1 MTGSGSVF
9 FRRLIE
15 PASRALL
22 TIGGVVIATFFILHI
37 VPGDPVLMILGEH
50 ASSSAVQALRETLG
64 LDRPMLEQF
73 TRFLIGIFRHADAGY
88 SLVYRVPSNELVLSR
103 LPVTGALVLLSTLF
117 TTVAVCVL
125 ATVAALNEGKATDHI
140 IRTLS
145 TSGAAMPVFWLAI
158 ILITLFSVNLRWFPV
173 GGIGR
178 HGFLNSL
185 ILPAVTAAIVT
196 APVLVRSLRTQLLEV
211 INADFVT
218 MLRINGL
225 STARIMFRHILPN
238 AAIPTLIL
246 LGINISGMLGGSI
259 ILERV
264 FALPG
269 IGSLLFDAIAKRDF
283 PLIQTIALF
292 SALGVVVVSLLTD
305 IAVRLLDPRARAA
318 Q

>member
-1 MTGSGSVF
+1 MTGTRSIL

-15 PASRALL
+15 SALRAFL

-50 ASSSAVQALRETLG
+50 ASNNAVQALRETLG

-73 TRFLIGIFRHADAGY
+73 TAFLVGIFRHADAGY

-103 LPVTGALVLLSTLF
+103 LSVTGALVLLSTLF
-117 TTVAVCVL
+117 TTIAVCIL
-125 ATVAALNEGKATDHI
+125 ATVAALNEGKTTDHI

-145 TSGAAMPVFWLAI
+145 TIGAAMPVFWLAI

-185 ILPAVTAAIVT
+185 ILPAITSAIVT
-196 APVLVRSLRTQLLEV
+196 APLLVRSLRTQLLEV
-211 INADFVT
+211 INAEFVT

-292 SALGVVVVSLLTD
+292 SAFGVVVVSLLTD
-305 IAVRLLDPRARAA
+305 IAVRMLDPRARLS

>member
-1 MTGSGSVF
+1 MTGFGRVIH
-9 FRRLIE
+9 RRLIE
-15 PASRALL
+15 SASRAFL
-22 TIGGVVIATFFILHI
+22 TIGGVVIASFFILYI

-50 ASSSAVQALRETLG
+50 ASSNAVQTLRETLG

-73 TRFLIGIFRHADAGY
+73 MTFLVGILRHADAGY

-103 LPVTGALVLLSTLF
+103 LPITGALVLLSTLF
-117 TTVAVCVL
+117 TTIAVCVL

-145 TSGAAMPVFWLAI
+145 TFGAAMPVFWLAI

-178 HGFLNSL
+178 YGFLNSL

-211 INADFVT
+211 INAEFVT

-225 STARIMFRHILPN
+225 STGRIMFRHILPN

-246 LGINISGMLGGSI
+246 LSINISGMLGGSI

-292 SALGVVVVSLLTD
+292 SAAGVVMVSLLTD
-305 IAVRLLDPRARAA
+305 IAVHMLDPRARQA

>member
-1 MTGSGSVF
+1 MTGSGTGV
-9 FRRLIE
+9 FRRLTE
-15 PASRALL
+15 SASRAIL
-22 TIGGVVIATFFILHI
+22 TITGVVIATFFILHI

-50 ASSSAVQALRETLG
+50 ASNHAVQTLRETLG
-64 LDRPMLEQF
+64 LDRPMLTQF
-73 TRFLIGIFRHADAGY
+73 MTFLSGIVRHADAGY

-103 LPVTGALVLLSTLF
+103 LPVTCVLVLLSTLF
-117 TTVAVCVL
+117 TIVVVCVL
-125 ATVAALNEGKATDHI
+125 AIIAAINEGKASDHL
-140 IRTLS
+140 IRTIS
-145 TSGAAMPVFWLAI
+145 TVGAAMPVFWIAI
-158 ILITLFSVNLRWFPV
+158 ILILIFSVKLHWFPV

-185 ILPAVTAAIVT
+185 ILPAITAAITT

-211 INADFVT
+211 LNAEFVT
-218 MLRINGL
+218 MLRISGL
-225 STARIMFRHILPN
+225 STARITLRHVLPN
-238 AAIPTLIL
+238 AAIPALIL

-292 SALGVVVVSLLTD
+292 SAVGVVMVSLATD
-305 IAVRLLDPRARAA
+305 ITVRLLDPRARLA

>member
-15 PASRALL
+15 SALRVFL
-22 TIGGVVIATFFILHI
+22 TIAGVVIATFFILHI

-50 ASSSAVQALRETLG
+50 ASSTAVQALRETLG

-73 TRFLIGIFRHADAGY
+73 MAFLLGIVRHADAGY

-117 TTVAVCVL
+117 TTIAVCVL
-125 ATVAALNEGKATDHI
+125 ATVAALNEGKTTDHI

-145 TSGAAMPVFWLAI
+145 TLGAAMPVFWLAI

-185 ILPAVTAAIVT
+185 VLPAVTSTIVT

-211 INADFVT
+211 INAEFVT
-218 MLRINGL
+218 MLRTNGL
-225 STARIMFRHILPN
+225 STTRIMVRHILPN
-238 AAIPTLIL
+238 AAIPTFIL

-269 IGSLLFDAIAKRDF
+269 MGSLLFDAIGKRDF

-292 SALGVVVVSLLTD
+292 SAVGVVVVSLLTD
-305 IAVRLLDPRARAA
+305 ISVRLLDPRVRLAR
-318 Q
+318 